1 MIFVSLLFNPK
12 AIINVNI
19 LAIKLIKKLRN
30 DMLEIKVIDKIEALS
45 SLKKQFLVH
54 TTAPL
59 DGMWLCG
66 FLPMANHFGFY
77 YDEVLCGYCC
87 INDDGFLLQFYILP
101 EFKQTQSDVFSRVVL
116 GGFDI
121 VGKLPGAFVST
132 AEPEYLSL
140 CLDHFRQF
148 KVNALMYHTE
158 NDLAQ
163 GKDLSMLPAEPD
175 QLMTFVE
182 FAKSN
187 IGAPEQ
193 WVTGYYD
200 NLISRTELFGY
211 WQDDCLIA
219 VGECRV
225 FDEVQLGY
233 ADLGMIVA
241 GSERGK
247 GIATQVLNFLIN
259 HAQQKGL
266 KPICST
272 EKTNIAAQKAITNA
286 GLYSSNRIIQ
296 FEV

>member
-1 MIFVSLLFNPK
+1 
-12 AIINVNI
+12 
-19 LAIKLIKKLRN
+19 
-30 DMLEIKVIDKIEALS
+30 MLEIKIIENIELLS
-45 SLKKQFLVH
+45 PLKRQCLTQ

-66 FLPMANHFGFY
+66 FVPMANHFGFY
-77 YDEVLCGYCC
+77 DDEILCGYCC

-101 EFKQTQSDVFSRVVL
+101 EYKQYQSDIFTRIVRRKL
-116 GGFDI
+116 DL
-121 VGKLPGAFVST
+121 VGKLQGAFVST

-140 CLDHFRQF
+140 CLDHFSQF
-148 KVNALMYHTE
+148 TVNALMYQKD
-158 NDLAQ
+158 NDFGLAQ
-163 GKDLSMLPAEPD
+163 DKKLSMIPAKAE

-182 FAKSN
+182 FAKNN

-211 WQDDCLIA
+211 WQDDYLVA
-219 VGECRV
+219 VGECRI
-225 FDEVQLGY
+225 FDEVQIGY
-233 ADLGMIVA
+233 ADLGMVVA
-241 GSERGK
+241 ESERGK

-259 HAQQKGL
+259 HSEQKGL

-272 EKTNIAAQKAITNA
+272 EKANIAAQKAITGA

>member
-1 MIFVSLLFNPK
+1 MDIS
-12 AIINVNI
+12 
-19 LAIKLIKKLRN
+19 
-30 DMLEIKVIDKIEALS
+30 MLEVKIIENIELLS
-45 SLKKQFLVH
+45 PLKRQYLTQ

-66 FLPMANHFGFY
+66 FLPMAKHFGFY
-77 YDEVLCGYCC
+77 DDEILCGYCC
-87 INDDGFLLQFYILP
+87 INDDGFLLQFYMQP
-101 EFKQTQSDVFSRVVL
+101 EYKPFSLGMFSQVTQRKI
-116 GGFDI
+116 DI
-121 VGKLPGAFVST
+121 IDKLQGAFVST

-140 CLDHFRQF
+140 CFDYFSKF
-148 KVNALMYHTE
+148 TVNAVMYHKD

-163 GKDLSMLPAEPD
+163 DAKLSMVPAKAE

-187 IGAPEQ
+187 IGALEQ

-211 WQDDCLIA
+211 WQDDYLIA

-233 ADLGMIVA
+233 ADCGMIVA
-241 GSERGK
+241 DSERGK

-259 HAQQKGL
+259 HAQQKDL
-266 KPICST
+266 KPLCST

-286 GLYSSNRIIQ
+286 GFYSCNRIIQ
-296 FEV
+296 FQV